1 MAERTITEPAPDQPL
16 LRVTDLQSGYGDIQV
31 LWGIDFELH
40 EGEAVCLVG
49 SNGAGKSTLLRTLS
63 GLLPVR
69 GGSIGYRG
77 RDITNL
83 PPKLIV
89 GSGIGH
95 VPEGR
100 RLFGPMSVIDNLL
113 TGAYLRTDKAAIR
126 HDLDRM
132 LELFPILAERRHQA
146 AGTLS
151 GGEQQMCAIAR
162 GIMSKPAL
170 LMIDELSLGLAPKVV
185 DSLGEALRRIKDEG
199 LSLLLVEQDV
209 ATAFELTARGIVLD
223 SGRVRISGPT
233 SELAV
238 NPMVQQ
244 AYMGIV

>member
-1 MAERTITEPAPDQPL
+1 VTEAL
-16 LRVTDLQSGYGDIQV
+16 LSVKQLMSGYGDIQI
-31 LWGIDFELH
+31 LWGIDFEIFA
-40 EGEAVCLVG
+40 GEAVCLVG

-63 GLLPVR
+63 GLLPVS
-69 GGSIGYRG
+69 GGSIGFAG
-77 RDITNL
+77 RDITHQA
-83 PPKLIV
+83 PKQIV
-89 GSGIGH
+89 GAGIVH

-113 TGAYLRTDKAAIR
+113 TGAYLRSDKAAVR
-126 HDLDRM
+126 SDLERM

-162 GIMSKPAL
+162 GIMSAPTL

-185 DSLGEALRRIKDEG
+185 DSLGDALRQIRSQG

-223 SGRVRISGPT
+223 SGRVRITGPT

>member
-1 MAERTITEPAPDQPL
+1 VTEAL
-16 LRVTDLQSGYGDIQV
+16 LNVRELTSGYGDIQI
-31 LWGIDFELH
+31 LWGIDLEIH
-40 EGEAVCLVG
+40 PGEAVCLVG

-69 GGSIGYRG
+69 SGSIGFRG
-77 RDITNL
+77 YDITNQA
-83 PPKLIV
+83 PKQIV
-89 GSGIGH
+89 GSGIVH

-100 RLFGPMSVIDNLL
+100 RLFGPMSVVDNLL
-113 TGAYLRTDKAAIR
+113 TGAYLRTDKAEIR
-126 HDLDRM
+126 RDLDKM

-162 GIMSKPAL
+162 GIMSRPTL

-185 DSLGEALRRIKDEG
+185 DSLGDALRRIKDEG

-209 ATAFELTARGIVLD
+209 ATAFELTSRGIVLD

-233 SELAV
+233 GELAI

>member
-1 MAERTITEPAPDQPL
+1 MAKPL
-16 LRVTDLQSGYGDIQV
+16 LNVTNLASGYGDIQI
-31 LWGIDFELH
+31 LWGIDFDIA

-69 GGSIGYRG
+69 NGEIHFRGESIGN
-77 RDITNL
+77 T
-83 PPKLIV
+83 PPKHILSRGIV
-89 GSGIGH
+89 H

-113 TGAYLRTDKAAIR
+113 TGAYLRTDKAMVR
-126 HDLDRM
+126 QDLEHM

-162 GIMSKPAL
+162 GIMSRPKL

-185 DSLGEALRRIKDEG
+185 DSLGEALRRIQQQG
-199 LSLLLVEQDV
+199 LSMLLVEQDV
-209 ATAFELTARGIVLD
+209 VTAFELTTRGIVLD
-223 SGRVRISGPT
+223 SGRVKIIGPT
-233 SELAV
+233 SELSE

-244 AYMGIV
+244 AYMGLM

>member
-1 MAERTITEPAPDQPL
+1 MTKPL
-16 LRVTDLQSGYGDIQV
+16 LNVTNLTSGYGDIQI
-31 LWGIDFELH
+31 LWGIDFDIA

-63 GLLPVR
+63 GLLPARTGDIQFR
-69 GGSIGYRG
+69 GDNIANTS
-77 RDITNL
+77 
-83 PPKLIV
+83 PKHVLS
-89 GSGIGH
+89 SGIVH

-126 HDLDRM
+126 QDLEHM

-162 GIMSKPAL
+162 GIMARPRL

-185 DSLGEALRRIKDEG
+185 DNLGEALRRIQQQG
-199 LSLLLVEQDV
+199 LSMLLVEQDV
-209 ATAFELTARGIVLD
+209 VTAFELTTRGIVLD
-223 SGRVRISGPT
+223 SGRIKIIGPT
-233 SELAV
+233 SELSE

-244 AYMGIV
+244 AYMGLI

>member
-170 LMIDELSLGLAPKVV
+170 LMIDELSLGLAPKIV
-185 DSLGEALRRIKDEG
+185 DLLGTALRQIMREG

-223 SGRVRISGPT
+223 SGRVRLSGSTEEP
-233 SELAV
+233 SV

-244 AYMGIV
+244 TYMGIA

>member
-1 MAERTITEPAPDQPL
+1 MTKPL
-16 LRVTDLQSGYGDIQV
+16 LNVTNLTSGYGDIQI
-31 LWGIDFELH
+31 LWGIDFDIA

-63 GLLPVR
+63 GLLPARTGDIQFR
-69 GGSIGYRG
+69 GGSIAN
-77 RDITNL
+77 TS
-83 PPKLIV
+83 PKHVLS
-89 GSGIGH
+89 SGIVH

-113 TGAYLRTDKAAIR
+113 TGAYLRTDKTAIR
-126 HDLDRM
+126 QDLEHM

-162 GIMSKPAL
+162 GIMARPRL

-185 DSLGEALRRIKDEG
+185 DNLGEALRRIQQQG
-199 LSLLLVEQDV
+199 LSMLLVEQDV
-209 ATAFELTARGIVLD
+209 VTAFELTTRGIVLD
-223 SGRVRISGPT
+223 SGRIKIIGPT
-233 SELAV
+233 SELSE

-244 AYMGIV
+244 AYMGLI

>member
-1 MAERTITEPAPDQPL
+1 VTEAL
-16 LRVTDLQSGYGDIQV
+16 LNVKELTSGYGDIQI
-31 LWGIDFELH
+31 LWGIDLEIH
-40 EGEAVCLVG
+40 PGEAVCLVG

-69 GGSIGYRG
+69 SGSIGFRG
-77 RDITNL
+77 HDITNQA
-83 PPKLIV
+83 PKQIV
-89 GSGIGH
+89 GSGIVH

-100 RLFGPMSVIDNLL
+100 RLFGPMSVVDNLL
-113 TGAYLRTDKAAIR
+113 TGAYLRTDKAEIR
-126 HDLDRM
+126 RDLDKM

-162 GIMSKPAL
+162 GIMSRPTL

-185 DSLGEALRRIKDEG
+185 DSLGDALRRIKDEG

-209 ATAFELTARGIVLD
+209 ATAFELTSRGIVLD

-233 SELAV
+233 GELAI

>member
-1 MAERTITEPAPDQPL
+1 VTEAL
-16 LRVTDLQSGYGDIQV
+16 LNVKELTSGYGDIQI
-31 LWGIDFELH
+31 LWGIDLEIH
-40 EGEAVCLVG
+40 PGEAVCLVG

-69 GGSIGYRG
+69 SGSIGFRG
-77 RDITNL
+77 YDITNQA
-83 PPKLIV
+83 PKQIV
-89 GSGIGH
+89 GSGIVH

-100 RLFGPMSVIDNLL
+100 RLFGPMSVVDNLL
-113 TGAYLRTDKAAIR
+113 TGAYLRTDKAEIR
-126 HDLDRM
+126 RDLDKM

-146 AGTLS
+146 A
-151 GGEQQMCAIAR
+151 IAR
-162 GIMSKPAL
+162 GIMSRPTL

-185 DSLGEALRRIKDEG
+185 DSLGDALRRIKDEG

-209 ATAFELTARGIVLD
+209 ATAFELTSRGIVLD

-233 SELAV
+233 SELAI